1 MKHVHT
7 LCGWGPTRW
16 CAECA
21 GRWQQDCATGRSE
34 WRTGK
39 QQMTVMFTYLLS
51 RLFEQTELLLACRIH
66 LGIRLRHLQSNVY
79 KSAHVAMKRRVNNA
93 VYCNRNTCFIKPQKH
108 INMKVHVA
116 TGDLFSWTCA
126 PPRASANLFKVSPDF
141 SDFLPYF
148 SDIKAD
154 VKSKHLADVSL
165 KMLYVVAFSVFMSA
179 KIKSQIWLFYSL

>member
-1 MKHVHT
+1 MKRVRLVHT
-7 LCGWGPTRW
+7 LCGWGPIRW

-21 GRWQQDCATGRSE
+21 TGRNE
-34 WRTGK
+34 WWTGK

-79 KSAHVAMKRRVNNA
+79 KSAHVAMKQRVNNA

-108 INMKVHVA
+108 INIKIHVA
-116 TGDLFSWTCA
+116 TGDSLSWTC
-126 PPRASANLFKVSPDF
+126 ANLFKVSPDF
-141 SDFLPYF
+141 SEFLPYF

-154 VKSKHLADVSL
+154 VKRKHLTDVSL
-165 KMLYVVAFSVFMSA
+165 KVHYVVAFFCV
-179 KIKSQIWLFYSL
+179 YER